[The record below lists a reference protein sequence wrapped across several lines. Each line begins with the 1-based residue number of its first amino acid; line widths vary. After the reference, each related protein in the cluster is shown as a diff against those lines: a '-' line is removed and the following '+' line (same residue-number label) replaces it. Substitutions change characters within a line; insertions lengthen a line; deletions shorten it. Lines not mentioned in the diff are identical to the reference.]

1 MVVGLGALAGWQFD
15 VAWLKSVAPGQA
27 TMNPVTALALVLLGI
42 ALYLSPGDAPSPPS
56 VWAARTCAAAVAL
69 LGLVRLAAY
78 LFRVD
83 PGIDRLLFAERVALS
98 PGHSSSVAPQTALN
112 CLLVGAALLWRSRDT
127 ARARLGVQLL
137 ALASGFIA
145 LVGITAHA
153 YGTRLLYGAMALNT
167 AFAFLIAAAGVLW
180 SRPDHGVAALAG
192 SATAGGVLVRRLI
205 PAMIAITLVL
215 GWLRLAGERAGLY
228 DTAGGTA
235 LFATGMIAA
244 FAALAWWSARSLDR
258 ADTER
263 RAAEQALR
271 TTQARLQQVL
281 ASTTAVIYG
290 NRVNGTSFSPSWV
303 SENIT
308 RMTGYDV
315 PAAMDR
321 AWWLDHLHPDDR
333 ARVLGEVPAL
343 FRQDRLTTEYRFR
356 HADGTYRWV
365 RDESRLVRDARG
377 APLEVFG
384 AWVDITERRR
394 AEEALR
400 ESEERYRLLF
410 DRNPLPGWVFD
421 LETLRFLAVNDAAVE
436 SYGYSREAFLAM
448 TVADIRPPEDVAA
461 LQDAVRRAVRE
472 HPSGGTWRHRKKDG
486 TIIEVE
492 ITPHKLTYAGRPAEL
507 VLARDITERKRAEEA
522 LRTSE
527 ERFRILAATAN
538 DAIVSADGRGHITYF
553 NPGAERMFGYAAGE
567 IAGRELTVLMPE
579 RFYDGHRAGL
589 ARYLATGEARV
600 VGKTVE
606 LVGRRRAGTEFPIE
620 LSLASWRREHEVA
633 FTAIIRDVTER
644 RHAEAE
650 LRRYATQLEAA
661 NAELDAFAYS
671 VSHDL
676 RAPLRS
682 IDGFSL
688 ALLEDSGERLDQ
700 GGRDHLKRVR
710 AATQRMG
717 VLIDDLLR
725 LARVSRTELQR
736 APVDVSAL
744 ARSVVAELARGAPER
759 QVEVAIADGLVAD
772 ADPRLLRVV
781 FENLLGNAWKY
792 TGKQP
797 GGRIE
802 VGTGQRDGERAFHV
816 RDDGVGF
823 DMAYAGKLFG
833 AFQRLHSGAEFEG
846 TGVGLATVQ
855 RIVHRHGG
863 RVWAE
868 SAVGQGATFY
878 FTL

>member
-98 PGHSSSVAPQTALN
+98 PGPSSSVAPQTALN

-228 DTAGGTA
+228 DSAGGTA

-271 TTQARLQQVL
+271 DSELRLFQILEAMPVAVFVLDGTGRPYYANQASQDILGKGIVPDATPDRLPDVYH
-281 ASTTAVIYG
+281 ACVA
-290 NRVNGTSFSPSWV
+290 GTSEPYPAERTPIVRALRGERTHVTDIEIHRRDRRVPIEAWAAPVTDAAGRVAFAIAAFS
-303 SENIT
+303 
-308 RMTGYDV
+308 
-315 PAAMDR
+315 
-321 AWWLDHLHPDDR
+321 
-333 ARVLGEVPAL
+333 
-343 FRQDRLTTEYRFR
+343 
-356 HADGTYRWV
+356 
-365 RDESRLVRDARG
+365 
-377 APLEVFG
+377 
-384 AWVDITERRR
+384 DITERR
-394 AEEALR
+394 
-400 ESEERYRLLF
+400 
-410 DRNPLPGWVFD
+410 
-421 LETLRFLAVNDAAVE
+421 
-436 SYGYSREAFLAM
+436 
-448 TVADIRPPEDVAA
+448 
-461 LQDAVRRAVRE
+461 
-472 HPSGGTWRHRKKDG
+472 
-486 TIIEVE
+486 
-492 ITPHKLTYAGRPAEL
+492 
-507 VLARDITERKRAEEA
+507 RAEEA

-527 ERFRILAATAN
+527 ERFRAVAATAN
-538 DAIVSADGRGHITYF
+538 DAIISADGRGRITYF
-553 NPGAERMFGYAAGE
+553 NPGAERMFGYAADDVVG
-567 IAGRELTVLMPE
+567 GELTVLMPE
-579 RFYDGHRAGL
+579 RLRDAHRAGL
-589 ARYLATGEARV
+589 ARYLSTGEARV
-600 VGKTVE
+600 VGKTVD
-606 LVGRRRAGTEFPIE
+606 LVGRRQNGTEFPLE
-620 LSLASWRREHEVA
+620 LSLASWKRESGVA
-633 FTAIIRDVTER
+633 FTGIIRDVTER
-644 RHAEAE
+644 KQAEETA
-650 LRRYATQLEAA
+650 RRYAAQLEAA

-688 ALLEDSGERLDQ
+688 ALLDDSGERLDQ
-700 GGRDHLKRVR
+700 AGRDHLKRVR

-725 LARVSRTELQR
+725 LARVSRAELQR
-736 APVDVSAL
+736 APVDLSAL

-802 VGTGQRDGERAFHV
+802 VGTGQRDGERAFYV

>member
-235 LFATGMIAA
+235 LLATGMIAA

-271 TTQARLQQVL
+271 DSELRLFQILEAMPVAVFVLDGTGRPYYANQASQDILGKG
-281 ASTTAVIYG
+281 I
-290 NRVNGTSFSPSWV
+290 
-303 SENIT
+303 
-308 RMTGYDV
+308 V
-315 PAAMDR
+315 PDAT
-321 AWWLDHLHPDDR
+321 P
-333 ARVLGEVPAL
+333 
-343 FRQDRLTTEYRFR
+343 DRLPDVY
-356 HADGTYRWV
+356 HACVAGTREPYPAERTPIV
-365 RDESRLVRDARG
+365 RALRGERTHVTDIEIHRRDRRVPIEAWA
-377 APLEVFG
+377 APVTDAAGRVAF
-384 AWVDITERRR
+384 AIAAFSDITERR
-394 AEEALR
+394 
-400 ESEERYRLLF
+400 
-410 DRNPLPGWVFD
+410 
-421 LETLRFLAVNDAAVE
+421 
-436 SYGYSREAFLAM
+436 
-448 TVADIRPPEDVAA
+448 
-461 LQDAVRRAVRE
+461 
-472 HPSGGTWRHRKKDG
+472 
-486 TIIEVE
+486 
-492 ITPHKLTYAGRPAEL
+492 
-507 VLARDITERKRAEEA
+507 RAEEA

-527 ERFRILAATAN
+527 ERFRAVAATAN
-538 DAIVSADGRGHITYF
+538 DAIISADGSGRITYF
-553 NPGAERMFGYAAGE
+553 NPGAERMFGYAADDV
-567 IAGRELTVLMPE
+567 AGGELTVLMPE
-579 RFYDGHRAGL
+579 RFRDAHRAGL
-589 ARYLATGEARV
+589 ARYLSTGEARV

-606 LVGRRRAGTEFPIE
+606 LVGRRENGTEFPLE
-620 LSLASWRREHEVA
+620 LSLASWNRESGVA
-633 FTAIIRDVTER
+633 FTGIIRDVTER
-644 RHAEAE
+644 KQAEETA
-650 LRRYATQLEAA
+650 RRYAAQLEAA

-688 ALLEDSGERLDQ
+688 ALLDDSGERLDQ
-700 GGRDHLKRVR
+700 AGRDHLKRVR

-759 QVEVAIADGLVAD
+759 QVKVAIADGLVAD